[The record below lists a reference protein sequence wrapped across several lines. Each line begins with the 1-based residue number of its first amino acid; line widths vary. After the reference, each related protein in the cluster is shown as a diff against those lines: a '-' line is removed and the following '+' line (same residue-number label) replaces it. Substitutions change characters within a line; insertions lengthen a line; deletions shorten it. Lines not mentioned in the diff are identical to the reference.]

1 MPTLTALLLEVSNA
15 LLFPVVVGLLAL
27 AAASLL
33 LAGGALRERLER
45 RRGSGAAQS
54 GYRARVVAMRVA
66 GGFDTA
72 AERELLDS
80 LEVEIAD
87 RLGRLQLVARLGP
100 MLGLMGTLIPLG
112 PALMSFAGGD
122 LESLASQLVVA
133 FSTTVVGLFAGAVAC
148 VTAHFRR
155 IWWASDLAWIEAAE

>member
-15 LLFPVVVGLLAL
+15 LLVPVVVGLLAL

-45 RRGSGAAQS
+45 RGSSAAQS
-54 GYRARVVAMRVA
+54 GYRARAIAMRAV
-66 GGFDTA
+66 GGFDA
-72 AERELLDS
+72 EAERELLDS
-80 LEVEIAD
+80 FEVEIAD

-122 LESLASQLVVA
+122 LESLASQLVMA

-155 IWWASDLAWIEAAE
+155 IWWASDLAWIEAAA